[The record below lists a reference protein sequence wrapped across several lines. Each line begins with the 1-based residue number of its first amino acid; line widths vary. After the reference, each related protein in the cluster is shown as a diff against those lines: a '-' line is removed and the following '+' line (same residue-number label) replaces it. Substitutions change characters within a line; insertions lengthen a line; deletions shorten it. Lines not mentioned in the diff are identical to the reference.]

1 MVDGSGYNQRAVS
14 EMNGDAPF
22 EAVVCGRCS
31 TACSTEDN
39 FCRHCGLALQ
49 DVRLP
54 AVKEG
59 LLPAISR
66 PALPAVVVKG
76 ATVIAAGAIAEM
88 LVRRAVSRAFGR
100 GKAERLPARASKN
113 GKSDVAIPEGTL
125 ESETLLMRRVRV
137 RR

>member
-1 MVDGSGYNQRAVS
+1 M
-14 EMNGDAPF
+14 
-22 EAVVCGRCS
+22 
-31 TACSTEDN
+31 
-39 FCRHCGLALQ
+39 Q

-66 PALPAVVVKG
+66 PTLPAVVVKG
-76 ATVIAAGAIAEM
+76 VTVIAAGAVAEI

-100 GKAERLPARASKN
+100 GKMGERLPARAGKN
-113 GKSDVAIPEGTL
+113 GKSDVSIPEGTL